1 MKKLI
6 IIGASGFG
14 MEVLWLAERCGRK
27 ILGFLDDTLEKQG
40 TTLLGVPILGVIDNW
55 VSYDDCEFIIAIGSP
70 RGRNLIA
77 SKMNQ
82 LGAPVFTSLIDPSA
96 IIGKEVS
103 IQDGSIV
110 CAGVICTVKVDIG
123 LHAIVNL
130 NTTIGHESI
139 LGDYCTIAPNASISG
154 NVTCGDMVEI
164 GTGAKIR
171 EKISIG
177 SGSVI
182 GMGSVL
188 TKNVEPCKV
197 VVGNPARVIRS
208 IE

>member
-1 MKKLI
+1 
-6 IIGASGFG
+6 
-14 MEVLWLAERCGRK
+14 MEVLCLAERCGRNV
-27 ILGFLDDTLEKQG
+27 LGFLDDTLEKQG
-40 TTLLGVPILGVIDNW
+40 TALLEMPVLGVVDDW
-55 VSYDDCEFIIAIGSP
+55 VSYDDCEFIIAVGSP

-77 SKMNQ
+77 NKMNQ
-82 LGAPVFTSLIDPSA
+82 LGAPIFTTLIDPSV
-96 IIGKEVS
+96 IIGKEVT
-103 IQDGSIV
+103 IQAGSIV
-110 CAGVICTVKVDIG
+110 CAGVICTVKINIG
-123 LHAIVNL
+123 LHTIVNL

-139 LGDYCTIAPNASISG
+139 LGDYCTVAPNASISG
-154 NVTCGDMVEI
+154 NVVCGDMVEI

-197 VVGNPARVIRS
+197 VAGNPARVIRS